1 MSVLKIVTFPD
12 SKLREKSKEVEKI
25 DENIKNLVDD
35 MIETMIEN
43 KGLGLAAIQVGIP
56 LRIFI
61 VDWRGTGEDGENENK
76 DHDIRVFINPVILN
90 LDEKF
95 IMENEGCLSLP
106 DLRADIERFYKTE
119 IEAFDINGKKFKLK
133 AEDILS
139 VALQHEY
146 EHLEG
151 KLFIDKL
158 SPVKRSFL
166 LKEYKKK
173 RKKKSE

>member
-12 SKLREKSKEVEKI
+12 SILREKSKEVEKI
-25 DENIKNLVDD
+25 DKNIKKIVDD
-35 MIETMIEN
+35 MIETMIEY

-61 VDWRGTGEDGENENK
+61 VDWKGTGEDGENENK
-76 DHDIRVFINPVILN
+76 EHDIRVFINPKILN
-90 LDEKF
+90 LEEKF

-106 DLRADIERFYKTE
+106 DLRADVERFYRAE

-166 LKEYKKK
+166 LKEYRKK

>member
-12 SKLREKSKEVEKI
+12 SKLREKSKQVEKI
-25 DENIKNLVDD
+25 DDNIKNLVND

-61 VDWRGTGEDGENENK
+61 VDWKGTGEDGENENK
-76 DHDIRVFINPVILN
+76 DHDIRVFINPKILN
-90 LDEKF
+90 MEERF

-106 DLRADIERFYKTE
+106 DLRADIPRFYKTE
-119 IEAFDINGKKFKLK
+119 IEAYDLSGKRFKLSG
-133 AEDILS
+133 EDIYA

-158 SPVKRSFL
+158 TPVKRSML